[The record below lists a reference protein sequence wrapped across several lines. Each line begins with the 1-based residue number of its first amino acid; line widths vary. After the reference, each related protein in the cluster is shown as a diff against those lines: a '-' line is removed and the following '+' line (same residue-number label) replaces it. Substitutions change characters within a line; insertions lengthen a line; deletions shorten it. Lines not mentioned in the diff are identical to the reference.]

1 MTARKADRI
10 LIVDDEELVAK
21 VLEIHLE
28 ESGYQADWA
37 SSGEDCLNRIAAQ
50 PYSLVLLDIW
60 MPRMSGVEVLEQIRK
75 SHQDV
80 SVIMM
85 SGHGSESMAVTCMK
99 TGAVDYVTKPFD
111 LTDVLQRVEQALMN
125 RTTLLEK
132 QRLEREKDDFVSMLS
147 HDMKNPLTAVI
158 GSIDIMREGR
168 LGPVNVEQV
177 EYLQSAID
185 SCNEVVSMIDNLLDI
200 YRFEAGHMTLAI
212 QPCDPENILASL
224 VTRFSLL
231 AGREG
236 LRLSADLD
244 RNLPE
249 ISVDRSA
256 FLRTMGNL
264 LGNALKFSP
273 EGGEIT
279 LSCHPLARETAME
292 MAIPAYAASQSEQM
306 FSEHARFVL
315 LSVRDTGNGIPLED
329 QERIFERFV
338 QSQRGNKNYGGAGL
352 GLAYCKLTVESFGGA
367 IWVVSSPGQGSEF
380 FILLPAVEEGV
391 SDGE

>member
-1 MTARKADRI
+1 MTAKKTDRI

-37 SSGEDCLNRIAAQ
+37 SCGEEGLNKIAAQ

-60 MPRMSGVEVLEQIRK
+60 MPSMSGVEVLEQIRK
-75 SHQDV
+75 THGDV

-168 LGPVNVEQV
+168 LGAVNPEQV

-200 YRFEAGHMTLAI
+200 YRFEAGHMSLSI

-236 LRLSADLD
+236 LRLTTELAPD
-244 RNLPE
+244 LPE
-249 ISVDRSA
+249 IPVDRSA
-256 FLRTMGNL
+256 FSRTVANL

-273 EGGEIT
+273 DGGEIF
-279 LSCHPLARETAME
+279 LRCQQLDRESAMK
-292 MAIPAYAASQSEQM
+292 MAIPAYAATQAEQL
-306 FSEHARFVL
+306 FSEHDRLVL
-315 LSVRDTGNGIPLED
+315 LSVRDTGNGIPRED

-338 QSQRGNKNYGGAGL
+338 QSRRGNKNYGGAGL

-367 IWVVSSPGQGSEF
+367 IWVVSTPGQGSEF
-380 FILLPAVEEGV
+380 IMLLPAVEEGV
-391 SDGE
+391 SDDE